1 MLRTHTLAAAV
12 FFVGAAL
19 SCTPT
24 DDTLTLDQGLD
35 SLSIDTF
42 LAHMTALSSDVMSGR
57 QPGTAGY
64 DSAAAYVA
72 RESQALG
79 LEPGGVSGT
88 YLQPIDFLRASL
100 DPTTA
105 ALSVS
110 GRALMYGTD
119 YTLSPRTTRTE
130 IDLRASMVFAG
141 FGISA
146 PGLGYDDFDGID
158 VSGKLVVVMAG
169 APDDFGSLERTVLSS
184 SASRDAELRE
194 RGAIGVVIVQ
204 PDEFGGRERPRVRYV
219 TPDAFTSDASSPEE
233 LEVSLTVPRRVAAP
247 WMEEAGRSLDDV
259 VQSIRAGR
267 PVSFE
272 LGIEARVRATFRH
285 ESFASPNVAALLEGS
300 DPVLRDEVLV
310 LTAHLDHLGIGVP
323 IEGDSIY
330 NGTLDNASGS
340 AALLTLASVLTRL
353 DAPRRSILFLW
364 VTAEEVGLL
373 GSEYF
378 ARFPSIG
385 PGRVVA
391 NQNMDGVMGMIT
403 ASSDVLAFGYEH
415 SNLSEAVDFAVGRT
429 GTPVAPDP
437 TPEENLF
444 IRSDQYAF
452 VRQGIPA
459 IWVQGGR
466 SAIDARRNAQ
476 AELDAWI
483 LERYH
488 KPTDD
493 LEQPLDLEGVRRE
506 LHSNLLVTWHVTNE
520 MGPIEWDPDSFL
532 YQRWV
537 RD

>member
-466 SAIDARRNAQ
+466 SAIDARRDAQ

-520 MGPIEWDPDSFL
+520 MGPIEWDPGSFL